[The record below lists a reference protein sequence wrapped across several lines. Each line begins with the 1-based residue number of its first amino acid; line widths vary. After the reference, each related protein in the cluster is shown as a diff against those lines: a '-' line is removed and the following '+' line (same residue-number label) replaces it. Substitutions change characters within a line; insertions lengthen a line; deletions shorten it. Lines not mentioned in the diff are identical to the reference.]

1 MYALRYLM
9 VLVLP
14 ILALAASGNAAARQ
28 VVSTQATSIPTDVE
42 VDYQQVD

>member
-14 ILALAASGNAAARQ
+14 ILALAASGDAAARQ
-28 VVSTQATSIPTDVE
+28 AAATRAVSIPTAVE